1 MSRLIQYTLCVLF
14 LITVGLAASVEDS
27 VVFKVAFGIG
37 KKQQVSIPTEATH
50 NQPPWDPM
58 QQEEPPYPVGKAI
71 SVARKW
77 LNDALKKDA
86 FDRLR
91 PATSCEYKIVEIR
104 IETVED
110 DRWIYRVVFEEQ
122 PIGTGWMGGE
132 MSKID
137 VLVDMDGVLWIPE

>member
-37 KKQQVSIPTEATH
+37 KKQQV
-50 NQPPWDPM
+50 
-58 QQEEPPYPVGKAI
+58 
-71 SVARKW
+71 
-77 LNDALKKDA
+77 
-86 FDRLR
+86 
-91 PATSCEYKIVEIR
+91 
-104 IETVED
+104 
-110 DRWIYRVVFEEQ
+110 
-122 PIGTGWMGGE
+122 GGE